1 MNDEMKTTN
10 ETNEVARLRAE
21 VQRAIED
28 RNRIGI
34 EIRGEY
40 LPKLKETNNEVAR
53 LRKYVELIEI
63 FSPDN
68 EWSQPEWRKL
78 IGSKE
83 ENEDPETL
91 FKLYEFRLAPA
102 PKEPVIKESLTTEPA
117 PEWRIKEKGEIIEA
131 EDQYNSPM
139 AGWVKAPWVGDKI
152 ETAGRI
158 RTRRPLP
165 DPVPTQPPTQN
176 EWRDLGPDEEIH
188 TGDEVQAK
196 HHDKING
203 KWQAAWSF
211 EIGVKAGHFKAMR
224 YRTRRPL
231 PKQEEERPLLKVM
244 EYCRKW
250 ADEHLAGHGKET
262 FYARL
267 GLLVDFATDLHR
279 DEIQKLK
286 EAKP

>member
-1 MNDEMKTTN
+1 MTTDTNNYEDIGELCVELERQN
-10 ETNEVARLRAE
+10 EQLANEVARLNNTLENTRISRATI
-21 VQRAIED
+21 IED
-28 RNRIGI
+28 RNLLDQ
-34 EIRGEY
+34 E
-40 LPKLKETNNEVAR
+40 LAASNNEVAR

-78 IGSKE
+78 IGGKE

-102 PKEPVIKESLTTEPA
+102 LEEPYYPEQDLPTPDEEIAYAKAKEPA
-117 PEWRIKEKGEIIEA
+117 P
-131 EDQYNSPM
+131 
-139 AGWVKAPWVGDKI
+139 
-152 ETAGRI
+152 
-158 RTRRPLP
+158 
-165 DPVPTQPPTQN
+165 

-231 PKQEEERPLLKVM
+231 PKQEGEQP
-244 EYCRKW
+244 YCSRCKYNH
-250 ADEHLAGHGKET
+250 AFPCEGSLAGVPLEDELSAIEEGNPWIDPSKNILICIR
-262 FYARL
+262 YL
-267 GLLVDFATDLHR
+267 R
-279 DEIQKLK
+279 DEIEQLKKNQK
-286 EAKP
+286 